1 MGLLFVLKCPNC
13 YLNNLENKLDFLV
26 FSWATKFWTEDLFE
40 VSEVANNAVS
50 VFIVFYDFASDC
62 TTEPQGTTF
71 QQFKQ
76 LFMMGSKEPHDEQ

>member
-1 MGLLFVLKCPNC
+1 MIGNGMVESGRKRFNDRFTCCYYSAILWSEDHLF
-13 YLNNLENKLDFLV
+13 DTDA
-26 FSWATKFWTEDLFE
+26 S
-40 VSEVANNAVS
+40 NNAVS
-50 VFIVFYDFASDC
+50 VFIVSYDFASDC